1 MTESTYHPV
10 PPDDKSRKRA
20 LDPLR
25 SILVEAPA
33 GSGKTHLLTRRFLRL
48 LAQVNDPGEI
58 VAITFTRA
66 AAAEMRHRIL
76 AELEK
81 AQTGRPVPPE
91 ADADSMEVLA
101 KRALERAEA
110 QDWRLIDL
118 PSQLRIST
126 IDSFCHDLA
135 LQQPFLSGI
144 GGELKIHDHP
154 AELYRRAARRTLDQL
169 DGTDERLRS
178 SLRALLLWRDNNW
191 QEMEELLIQML
202 TRRDSWM
209 NVHVMN
215 RELPEDDLRADLEWP
230 FVQCVRAHLEK
241 LHDWMQQAPG
251 AAERIMAL
259 ARFGCEQ
266 SGGTLYRDLA
276 EMDQFPRGPY
286 ANEEAI
292 EESLAAWNAVRA
304 LLLTNDG
311 SFRKSP
317 NKTQGFPT
325 DAKQEKA
332 WFKQLTETLQNLN
345 GFRACLAEVAE
356 LPSVRYTEDEWQIVR
371 ACFAVLARAVGELQV
386 VFAEA
391 GAMDFIEVAQI
402 AQRVLEDENGAPT
415 EAASVL
421 ADGIRHL
428 LVDEFQD
435 TSRKQHRLL
444 ATLTDAWSDAEGRT
458 VFVVGDPKQSIYSFR
473 DADAELFPRVAKRGL
488 ESDSGTVLTLEPVS
502 LRSNFRTVSDL
513 IEHLNQVFEAVFAQ
527 PDGSEV
533 TFAPALPAREA
544 GTTPEPHFQLHL
556 SFMPRR
562 VGSTVRGPVPNRN
575 AESADLRKM
584 AMESQMR
591 ELADHVRSFDERV
604 AHARN
609 EGKPFRIAI
618 LGRTRAV
625 LSALAEALRAAEIP
639 FRALELEGL
648 RSRPEILDALALG
661 KALLSP
667 EDRIAWLGVLRAPW
681 CGLSLSDLHMIAGN
695 DGGEAIRP
703 VPDLLRERITKLT
716 LEGQASGHRLLG
728 VLEELPLLRAAIPN
742 ATVGTWLQQ
751 IWRRL
756 GGDLCAGRRERANLD
771 LLWNC
776 LDRLPAGAQDLA
788 GSGLD
793 AALDNLKALPDPE
806 ASSTHGVQLMTIHKS
821 KGLEFEVVIVPE
833 MQARANGR
841 RHQLLSWMERGLFE
855 SEDAQRITEFLVAPL
870 QTKGADRGQA
880 KHWLDRELRRRE
892 AQEMRRILYV
902 AATRAREEVHLAARL
917 EYKAE
922 DGDLVLVAPKGTLL
936 ATAWPAL
943 EGPAKDA
950 FESWKRA
957 SLHNDATG
965 NLGAVAAS
973 QDSNL
978 VVMPSDVVA
987 PAIRRLSLDAAE
999 ELVRGRKGASPR
1011 AANISKSAELYRRH
1025 EGGPYSRSLGTAV
1038 HFLLDELT
1046 RLRASMDWR
1055 AARAE
1060 LARMEG
1066 RILMQ
1071 SRASGFTASQAAS
1084 MGKEALELALACSND
1099 PQGQWI
1105 LDPHEGALSESSWA
1119 GQMRGAVRSVR
1130 VDRIFLAGDMPL
1142 TEGSSTLWII
1152 DYKTAEGGGPSPG
1165 PSLASLRAL
1174 FAPQVEAY
1182 ADLLGS
1188 LYRDVSIHVG
1198 LYYPRMQLLDWWK
1211 VEM

>member
-1 MTESTYHPV
+1 MTESMRHPV

-33 GSGKTHLLTRRFLRL
+33 GSGKTHLLTCRFLRL
-48 LAQVNDPGEI
+48 LAQVDEPGEI

-81 AQTGRPVPPE
+81 AQAGRPIPLE
-91 ADADSMEVLA
+91 ADTDSIEFLA
-101 KRALERAEA
+101 KRAMEHAEA

-144 GGELKIHDHP
+144 GGEIKIHDHP

-169 DGTDERLRS
+169 DGTDDRLRS

-191 QEMEELLIQML
+191 QEMEELLIEML

-209 NVHVMN
+209 NIHVMN
-215 RELPEDDLRADLEWP
+215 RELPADDLRADLERP
-230 FVQCVRAHLEK
+230 FVKCVRAQLEK
-241 LHDWMQQAPG
+241 LDEWIKQAPG
-251 AAERIMAL
+251 AAKQIMAL

-266 SGGTLYRDLA
+266 SGSVLYRRLIELDK
-276 EMDQFPRGPY
+276 FPSRPF
-286 ANEEAI
+286 ANADAI
-292 EESLAAWNAVRA
+292 EESLAAWKAVRA
-304 LLLTNDG
+304 LLLTNEGD
-311 SFRKSP
+311 FRKSP
-317 NKTQGFPT
+317 NKTQGFPA

-332 WFKQLTETLQNLN
+332 RFKELIAALQNLD
-345 GFRACLAEVAE
+345 GFAACLAGVTE
-356 LPSVRYTEDEWQIVR
+356 LPTVKYSEDEWEIVR

-402 AQRVLEDENGAPT
+402 AQRVLEDENGDPT
-415 EAASVL
+415 EAASML

-444 ATLTDAWSDAEGRT
+444 ATLTNAWSDAEGRT

-488 ESDSGTVLTLEPVS
+488 ESDSGTVLPLDLVS
-502 LRSNFRTVSDL
+502 LQSNFRTDPDL
-513 IEHLNQVFEAVFAQ
+513 IEHLNRIFEAVFAQ
-527 PDGSEV
+527 PDGSDV
-533 TFAPALPAREA
+533 KFAAALPAREPGEA
-544 GTTPEPHFQLHL
+544 LKPRFQLHL
-556 SFMPRR
+556 SFMPRSVR
-562 VGSTVRGPVPNRN
+562 SGVIGIGSNRS
-575 AESADLRKM
+575 AESAERRKT
-584 AMESQMR
+584 AMKSQMQ
-591 ELADHVRSFDERV
+591 ELADHVRSFDERI
-604 AHARN
+604 ALARSA
-609 EGKPFRIAI
+609 GKPFRIAI

-625 LSALAEALRAAEIP
+625 LSSLAEALRAAEIP

-661 KALLSP
+661 KALLNP

-681 CGLSLSDLHMIAGN
+681 CGLSLSDVHILAGT
-695 DGGEAIRP
+695 DGGGAIRP
-703 VPDLLRERITKLT
+703 IPDLLRERITRLT
-716 LEGQASGHRLLG
+716 LEGQISGRRLLET
-728 VLEELPLLRAAIPN
+728 LEELPLLRAAMPN
-742 ATVGTWLQQ
+742 ATLGTRLQQ
-751 IWRRL
+751 VWRRL

-771 LLWNC
+771 LLWDC

-788 GSGLD
+788 GPGLD
-793 AALDNLKALPDPE
+793 AALDNLKALPDPD

-833 MQARANGR
+833 MQVRANGS

-855 SEDAQRITEFLVAPL
+855 CEDAQRITEFLVAPL
-870 QTKGADRGQA
+870 QTKGEDRGQA
-880 KHWLDRELRRRE
+880 KSWLDRELSRRE

-902 AATRAREEVHLAARL
+902 AATRAREELHLAARL
-917 EYKAE
+917 EYKE
-922 DGDLVLVAPKGTLL
+922 ENGDLLLVAPKGTLL

-943 EGPAKDA
+943 EAQVQDA

-957 SLHNDATG
+957 SFQNDVAGT
-965 NLGAVAAS
+965 LDTVAAS
-973 QDSNL
+973 QEDNVL
-978 VVMPSDVVA
+978 VMPSNAVA
-987 PAIRRLSLDAAE
+987 PTIRRLSMDVAE
-999 ELVRGRKGASPR
+999 DLVRGRQTARPR
-1011 AANISKSAELYRRH
+1011 AASVSKSTELYRRH
-1025 EGGPYSRSLGTAV
+1025 VGGPYSRSLGTAV
-1038 HFLLDELT
+1038 HLLLDELT
-1046 RLRASMDWR
+1046 RLRASMDWP

-1060 LARMEG
+1060 VTRMEG

-1071 SRASGFTASQAAS
+1071 ARASGFTALQATS

-1105 LDPHEGALSESSWA
+1105 LDQHEGALSESSWA
-1119 GQMRGAVRSVR
+1119 GLMHGAVRSIR
-1130 VDRIFLAGDMPL
+1130 VDRIFLAGKEPL
-1142 TEGSSTLWII
+1142 AEGNSTLWII

-1182 ADLLGS
+1182 ADMLGS
-1188 LYRDVSIHVG
+1188 LYGEASIHVG

-1211 VEM
+1211 VRM

>member
-1 MTESTYHPV
+1 MTESTRHPV

-48 LAQVNDPGEI
+48 LAQVDDPREI

-81 AQTGRPVPPE
+81 AQAGRPIPPE
-91 ADADSMEVLA
+91 ADADSMDVLA
-101 KRALERAEA
+101 KRAMERAEA

-169 DGTDERLRS
+169 DGTDDRLRS

-209 NVHVMN
+209 NIHVMN
-215 RELPEDDLRADLEWP
+215 RELPADGLRADLERP
-230 FVQCVRAHLEK
+230 FVKCVRAHLEE
-241 LHDWMQQAPG
+241 LDEWMKQAPG
-251 AAERIMAL
+251 TAEQIMAL

-266 SGGTLYRDLA
+266 SGGALYRELA
-276 EMDQFPRGPY
+276 ELDQFPGGPF
-286 ANEEAI
+286 ANAEAI
-292 EESLAAWNAVRA
+292 EESLAAWKAVRA
-304 LLLTNDG
+304 LLLTNEG
-311 SFRKSP
+311 NFRKSP
-317 NKTQGFPT
+317 NKAQGFPT
-325 DAKQEKA
+325 DAKREKE
-332 WFKQLTETLQNLN
+332 WFKELTATLQNLD
-345 GFRACLAEVAE
+345 GFAACLAGVAE
-356 LPSVRYTEDEWQIVR
+356 LPSVKYTDDEWEIVR
-371 ACFAVLARAVGELQV
+371 ACFAVLARAAGELQV

-415 EAASVL
+415 EAASML

-444 ATLTDAWSDAEGRT
+444 ATLTDAWSDTEGRT

-488 ESDSGTVLTLEPVS
+488 ESDSGAVLPLDPVS
-502 LRSNFRTVSDL
+502 LQSNFRTDPVL
-513 IEHLNQVFEAVFAQ
+513 IEDLNQVFEAVFAQ
-527 PDGSEV
+527 PDGSDV
-533 TFAPALPAREA
+533 TFTAALPAREPGA
-544 GTTPEPHFQLHL
+544 PIEPRFQLHW
-556 SFMPRR
+556 SFMPQSVRSGMYGP
-562 VGSTVRGPVPNRN
+562 GSNRN
-575 AESADLRKM
+575 ADSAELRKM
-584 AMESQMR
+584 AMETQMR
-591 ELADHVRSFDERV
+591 ELADHVRSFDERI
-604 AHARN
+604 AHARSA
-609 EGKPFRIAI
+609 GKPFRIAI

-661 KALLSP
+661 KALLNP
-667 EDRIAWLGVLRAPW
+667 EDRVAWLGVLRAPW
-681 CGLSLSDLHMIAGN
+681 CGLSLSDLHILAGT
-695 DGGEAIRP
+695 DGGVPIRP
-703 VPDLLRERITKLT
+703 IPDLLRERITRLT
-716 LEGQASGHRLLG
+716 MEGQVPGRRLLEA
-728 VLEELPLLRAAIPN
+728 LEELPLLRAAMPN
-742 ATVGTWLQQ
+742 ATLGTWLQQ
-751 IWRRL
+751 VWRRL

-788 GSGLD
+788 GPGLD
-793 AALDNLKALPDPE
+793 AALDNLKALPDPD

-833 MQARANGR
+833 MQARASGR

-880 KHWLDRELRRRE
+880 KNWLDRELRRRE
-892 AQEMRRILYV
+892 EQEMRRILYV
-902 AATRAREEVHLAARL
+902 AATRAREELHLFARL

-922 DGDLVLVAPKGTLL
+922 DGDLSLVAPKGTLL

-943 EGPAKDA
+943 QTQVQDA
-950 FESWKRA
+950 FQSWTRA
-957 SLHNDATG
+957 SLHNDAAGT
-965 NLGAVAAS
+965 LDAIAAS
-973 QDSNL
+973 QGSNV
-978 VVMPSDVVA
+978 VVMPSNAVA
-987 PAIRRLSLDAAE
+987 PTIRRLSMDVAE
-999 ELVRGRKGASPR
+999 ELVRGRRTAS
-1011 AANISKSAELYRRH
+1011 AEVASVSKSSELYRRH

-1038 HFLLDELT
+1038 HLLLNELT
-1046 RLRASMDWR
+1046 RLRASMDWP
-1055 AARAE
+1055 AARA
-1060 LARMEG
+1060 AVTRMEG

-1071 SRASGFTASQAAS
+1071 ARASGFTALQAAS
-1084 MGKEALELALACSND
+1084 MGREALDLALACSND

-1105 LDPHEGALSESSWA
+1105 LNPHKGALSESSWA
-1119 GQMRGAVRSVR
+1119 GHMHGAVRNIR
-1130 VDRIFLAGDMPL
+1130 VDRIFLAGDKPL
-1142 TEGSSTLWII
+1142 AEGSSTLWII

-1174 FAPQVEAY
+1174 FAPQVETY

-1188 LYRDVSIHVG
+1188 LYREASIHVG

-1211 VEM
+1211 VKI